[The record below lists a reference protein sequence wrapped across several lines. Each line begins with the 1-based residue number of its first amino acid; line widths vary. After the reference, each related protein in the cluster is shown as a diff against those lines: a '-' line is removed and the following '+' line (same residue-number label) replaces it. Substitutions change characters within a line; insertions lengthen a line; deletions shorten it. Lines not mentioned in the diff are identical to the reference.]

1 MYTHNIQWRKRNNM
15 PEIKQQC
22 VKENR
27 RLHRSHWSFKII
39 KSCWV
44 RIVKALF
51 LIGEAFLM
59 SSCFCSI
66 EGIHSFVH
74 CLYWSLPPTFGR
86 FSFINYPL
94 VNISS
99 PLLESYLSSWTW
111 QLNLTASFLS
121 INLRTYSLKCVLKD
135 QSACQLVFGLLQRN
149 NYKRDVPRVYKLLES
164 L

>member
-27 RLHRSHWSFKII
+27 RLHRSHWAFKII
-39 KSCWV
+39 KFCWV
-44 RIVKALF
+44 GIVKALF

-74 CLYWSLPPTFGR
+74 CLCWSLPPR
-86 FSFINYPL
+86 L
-94 VNISS
+94 WKV
-99 PLLESYLSSWTW
+99 LLYQLSSSEHFFSTSRILSLFMELTVKSDSILLVHKS
-111 QLNLTASFLS
+111 QNLQSQVCIERPVSMPVGCWATAE
-121 INLRTYSLKCVLKD
+121 K
-135 QSACQLVFGLLQRN
+135 
-149 NYKRDVPRVYKLLES
+149 
-164 L
+164 